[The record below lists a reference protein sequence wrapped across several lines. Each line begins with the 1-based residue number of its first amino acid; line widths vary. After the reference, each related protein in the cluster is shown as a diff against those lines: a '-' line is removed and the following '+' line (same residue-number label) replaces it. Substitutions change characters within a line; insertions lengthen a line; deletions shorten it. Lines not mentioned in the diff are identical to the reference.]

1 MKFTVEHETSS
12 SMRIRMA
19 GDKPSKRTGDAIC
32 AILSRTAGI
41 HKVRIYPATKG
52 LMIRHSLSRDALIGI
67 LEELDPE
74 TIREAKQELKEERQE
89 LLQRLQRIQDP
100 HLLEE
105 ALRNHKVDAKELS
118 TRKLDPALKR
128 KMRMR
133 ILAEAGADLL
143 LPAPVQ
149 IVYHAW
155 QLVTLKSF

>member
-41 HKVRIYPATKG
+41 HKVRVYPATKG
-52 LMIRHSLSRDALIGI
+52 LIHHSLSRDALVGI

-89 LLQRLQRIQDP
+89 LLHRLQRIQDP

-128 KMRMR
+128 KMRLR

>member
-1 MKFTVEHETSS
+1 MRRPPPCGSVWQETSRRS
-12 SMRIRMA
+12 ARGTRSARSCPARRAFTKCAFIR
-19 GDKPSKRTGDAIC
+19 RQ
-32 AILSRTAGI
+32 R
-41 HKVRIYPATKG
+41 
-52 LMIRHSLSRDALIGI
+52 IGI

-105 ALRNHKVDAKELS
+105 AFRNHKVDAKELS

-128 KMRMR
+128 KMRVR